1 MQLTLKRTP
10 LNKFVLET
18 GQKILVDFVFRTVY
32 YNDELSIFWEH
43 KDSGVTVQVDTK
55 SDEDWCLLL
64 VSSVD
69 IRISMVVSPKKLKTT
84 FEYIRKLTD
93 NDDTLICA
101 ET

>member
-43 KDSGVTVQVDTK
+43 KDSGVTIQVDTK

-64 VSSVD
+64 VSSID
-69 IRISMVVSPKKLKTT
+69 IRISMVVSPKKLKAT